1 MTESPLSV
9 LRQLVAI
16 LVIAGLPHAAA
27 SQHRSLRF
35 QHLTSEDGLPQ
46 NMVDCMLQDHQGFMW
61 FGTWNGLSRYDGYTF
76 EVFDEGTSNKALSSN
91 FIYSLLEDDFGN
103 IWIGTHRGLYLYL
116 YDKGLFVPAIPENG
130 DSLHF
135 QGTVNHL
142 QRVGSAI
149 WVATELGVFEI
160 NVQNESGGFS
170 VNRQY
175 LFGTDPSE
183 ISATI
188 VRAFLQ
194 VDDQVWLGSDQ
205 GIYMI
210 KKDHTFSNIR
220 FDSANSSSLSSDIVT
235 SMYLSKDR
243 GIWVGTD
250 VGLNQYSKEG
260 FTRYYFDPLD
270 ETSVVHNTIMDI
282 KEDQDGSLVIA
293 TLGGLSFLKRGS
305 SAFENYYHE
314 ANRQNSLN
322 NNFINCL
329 YLDTQSNLWIGTERG
344 GVNFLS
350 ANQNTFEH
358 FEHELGNVNSLSN
371 NTVNAIFE
379 DENYIWIGT
388 AGGGLNRFDKQSRG
402 FKHYAN
408 SPGDATSLSSNFVTH
423 VFRDARNQLW
433 VTTWGLGLNKL
444 IDEGTKTERF
454 EHFENGQYPG
464 LISNFISSVVVDPSG
479 VFWVGTL
486 HGLVVFDQD
495 KRTFSLV
502 KGGNGQVQITGVGC
516 LAFENEQT
524 LWVGTRTGLHRL
536 NLSGGAMKVDDFRQ
550 SHEAGSLSGNY
561 VISAFKDAN
570 GAMWFGTYGQ
580 GLNRL
585 IVKGNEVRFEQLT
598 TADGLGNGIIY
609 GIQQDHAGQLWL
621 STDYGL
627 SRVDPETNRVRNFYI
642 NDGLLNNQYYWS
654 AAYKNASGKLYFG
667 GMNGL
672 DTFYPEW
679 IRENQMDSR
688 VIITDI
694 KLLNESVI
702 PGKEYNGVEVL
713 QESVSKSNSIT
724 LSYKEKIFAIEFS
737 SFNYREPN
745 QIQYAYML
753 EGFDVKWNQVDA
765 QRRFA
770 NYTNLKPGNYVF
782 KVKAAGLEDGLDE
795 PITTLKIRINPPF
808 WATTW
813 FKVVGSF
820 LLIGAVMGYIRLRTL
835 TLKRQ
840 KMVLERQV
848 AERTERINQQNEA
861 LSFQAV
867 QLQKSNKELEQKQEQ
882 IEGQNHQLENQNK
895 EILSQRDEL
904 IYLNDKLN
912 TVNQLKL
919 SFFTNIS
926 HEFRTPLTL
935 ILGPLE
941 RLLKDRGHTQET
953 QGSLSIIQRNAQRL
967 LHLVN
972 QIMDFRKI
980 EQGRMELN
988 VRKGDLKSFC
998 TNIFEAFQP
1007 LAEIKKVNFQL
1018 SVEELPKEIWFD
1030 HQVIE
1035 NILYNLLS
1043 NAFKYTPDEGNV
1055 RMEVKAVSIQDSRL
1069 NELKYPD
1076 AGGKT
1081 IISIKISD
1089 TGIGISEENLPL
1101 VFKRFYRI
1109 TSEESLKISG
1119 SGIGLAL
1126 TEELTKTH
1134 HGEIFVEST
1143 LGKGSDFEVQFP
1155 GMRGAYQNSDFSE
1168 SQHDHSQMKRQVEVL
1183 TQEFIPQVNDQDD
1196 PEWVYDKTR
1205 ATVLVVEDNVDLRTF
1220 ITHRLNKLYNIYE
1233 AANGVEGLKIAQK
1246 VDPDLIISDVM
1257 MPKMDGLE
1265 LCASIKNNLDTS
1277 HIPIILLTAKNSV
1290 ENQLEGLHVGA
1301 DDYLPKPFNF
1311 EILEARVSNLIETR
1325 NKLRTQ
1331 FLGKG
1336 ELNLDE
1342 LTSSNRDQKFLELAL
1357 RTVDQ
1362 HMENSDFG
1370 VTMFVNEM
1378 GISRSLLHKKLT
1390 VLTNQSAAD
1399 FINHLRLKKAENL
1412 LLTTELN
1419 VSQVAYSVGYSDPKY
1434 FTRLFHKQY
1443 GASPKEFVD
1452 RAKNFINN

>member
-9 LRQLVAI
+9 LKSGLALLLIVMLTHVAE
-16 LVIAGLPHAAA
+16 A
-27 SQHRSLRF
+27 QHRSLRF

-76 EVFDEGTSNKALSSN
+76 EVFDGKSSGKSLLSN

-103 IWIGTHRGLYLYL
+103 IWVGTHRGLNVYL
-116 YDKGLFVPAIPENG
+116 YDKGIFVPAIPENG
-130 DSLHF
+130 DSLLF
-135 QGTVNHL
+135 RGTVNHL
-142 QRVGSAI
+142 RTVGSSI
-149 WVATELGVFEI
+149 WVATDRGVFEI
-160 NVQNESGGFS
+160 DVLNESGGFS
-170 VNRQY
+170 VHRQY
-175 LFGTDPSE
+175 FFGSEPSKV
-183 ISATI
+183 SATI
-188 VRAFLQ
+188 VREFLQ
-194 VDDQVWLGSDQ
+194 VGEEVWFGSDQ

-210 KKDHTFSNIR
+210 KKDGTFSQTR
-220 FDSANSSSLSSDIVT
+220 FDPSNPASLSSDIVT
-235 SMYLSKDR
+235 CMYQSKDR

-250 VGLNQYSKEG
+250 VGLNQYTGQG
-260 FTRYYFDPLD
+260 FSRYYLNPLD
-270 ETSVVHNTIMDI
+270 ETSLVHNTIMDI
-282 KEDQDGSLVIA
+282 REDQDGSLVIA
-293 TLGGLSFLKRGS
+293 TLGGLSFLKKGGTQ
-305 SAFENYYHE
+305 FENYFHE
-314 ANRQNSLN
+314 PNRQNSLN

-358 FEHELGNVNSLSN
+358 FEHELGNANSLSN

-379 DENYIWIGT
+379 DESYIWIGT
-388 AGGGLNRFDKQSRG
+388 AGGGLNRFDKESKR
-402 FKHYAN
+402 FKHYEN
-408 SPGDATSLSSNFVTH
+408 IPGNPSSLSSNFVTN
-423 VFRDARNQLW
+423 VFRDGRNQLW
-433 VTTWGLGLNKL
+433 VTTWGFGLNKL
-444 IDEGTKTERF
+444 IDEGKRSERF
-454 EHFENGQYPG
+454 EHFEIGQYPE
-464 LISNFISSVVVDPSG
+464 LISNFISSVVEDPSG

-486 HGLVVFDQD
+486 HGLVIFDPV
-495 KRTFSLV
+495 KRTFSSV
-502 KGGNGQVQITGVGC
+502 RESNDQVRITGVGC
-516 LAFENEQT
+516 LAFENDHT

-536 NLSGGAMKVDDFRQ
+536 NLAGSRIQVEDFRQ
-550 SHEAGSLSGNY
+550 NQEPGSLSGNY
-561 VISAFKDAN
+561 VISAFKDAI
-570 GAMWFGTYGQ
+570 GTMWFGTYGQ
-580 GLNRL
+580 GINKL
-585 IVKGNEVRFEQLT
+585 IVKGEEVRFEQYT

-609 GIQQDHAGQLWL
+609 GILQDHAGQLWM

-627 SRVDPETNRVRNFYI
+627 TRLDPETKRVRNFYI

-679 IRENQMDSR
+679 IRENQVDSR
-688 VIITDI
+688 VVITDI

-713 QESVSKSNSIT
+713 QESVSKSSSIT

-753 EGFDVKWNQVDA
+753 EGFDVKWNQMDA

-782 KVKAAGLEDGLDE
+782 KVKATGLEDGQEE

-813 FKVVGSF
+813 FKVVGTF

-882 IEGQNHQLENQNK
+882 IEGQNHQLEFQNK

-941 RLLKDRGHTQET
+941 RLMKDRGHTPET

-988 VRKGDLKSFC
+988 VRRGDLKAFC

-1007 LAEIKKVNFQL
+1007 LAEIKKVNFPL
-1018 SVEELPKEIWFD
+1018 SIEELPKEIWFD

-1043 NAFKYTPDEGNV
+1043 NAFKYTPDEGSV
-1055 RMEVKAVSIQDSRL
+1055 RMEVTALSIQDSRL
-1069 NELKYPD
+1069 NELKHPD
-1076 AGGKT
+1076 AYGKT

-1109 TSEESLKISG
+1109 NSEESLKISG

-1126 TEELTKTH
+1126 TEELIKTH
-1134 HGEIFVEST
+1134 HGEIFVQST

-1155 GMRGAYQNSDFSE
+1155 GMRGAYQHSDFSD
-1168 SQHDHSQMKRQVEVL
+1168 SHHDHSQMKRQVEVL
-1183 TQEFIPQVNDQDD
+1183 TQEFIPQPHDQ
-1196 PEWVYDKTR
+1196 EESELVFDKTR
-1205 ATVLVVEDNVDLRTF
+1205 STVLVVEDNVDLRTF

-1233 AANGVEGLKIAQK
+1233 AANGVEGLKLAQK
-1246 VDPDLIISDVM
+1246 VDPDLVISDVM

-1277 HIPIILLTAKNSV
+1277 HIPIILLTAKSSV

-1325 NKLRTQ
+1325 NKLRAQ

-1336 ELNLDE
+1336 ELSLDE
-1342 LTSSNRDQKFLELAL
+1342 LTSSTRDQKFLELAL
-1357 RTVDQ
+1357 RTVEQ

-1370 VTMFVNEM
+1370 VTMFVSEM

-1390 VLTNQSAAD
+1390 ALTNQSAAD

-1412 LLTTELN
+1412 LLTTDLN

-1443 GASPKEFVD
+1443 GASPTEFVE
-1452 RAKNFINN
+1452 RSKNFIDN